1 MKLKNVITVVGAH
14 AEGEV
19 GRVITGGVIAPRAS
33 TMLERQQEVQRTQ
46 DFLRLML
53 LSDPRG
59 SVNSAVNLITPPL
72 HPSADFGLI
81 VIESDY
87 YPAMSGS
94 NLICTVT
101 VALETGMVPMTEPT
115 TELIV
120 DTPAGLVGV
129 TAECADGKCRRV
141 TFKNVPSFV
150 MHRKKQVEVSGL
162 GTITVDVAYG
172 GMIYVVVDAPS
183 LDMSLARDEARDL
196 VILGEQIKLAAAE
209 QLPSV
214 HPEFPAI
221 HTINQTLFAGP
232 IEVVDGVKT
241 SKNAVVVSPGRIDRC
256 PCGTGSSAR
265 LALLHAT
272 GQLQTGEPF
281 VHRSILDTEFR
292 CHVQAGTKVADL
304 DAVIPVVSG
313 RAWITGVA
321 TYGVDP
327 EDPFPNGYRLN
338 DTWFD
343 GR

>member
-1 MKLKNVITVVGAH
+1 MKFKNAITVVGAH

-33 TMLERQQEVQRTQ
+33 SMLERQQKLQQEQ
-46 DFLRLML
+46 DHLRMML

-59 SVNSAVNLITPPL
+59 SVNSAVNLITPPI
-72 HPSADFGLI
+72 HDAADIGLI

-87 YPAMSGS
+87 YPPMSGS

-101 VALETGMVPMTEPT
+101 VALETGMVPMHEPT
-115 TELIV
+115 TRLVV
-120 DTPAGLVGV
+120 DTPAGLVV
-129 TAECADGKCRRV
+129 VNAECQDGKCRRV
-141 TFKNVPSFV
+141 TFENVPAFV
-150 MHRKKQVEVSGL
+150 MHHQKSVEVPGFGS
-162 GTITVDVAYG
+162 ITVDVSYG
-172 GMIYVVVDAPS
+172 GMIYVIVDATTVG
-183 LDMSLARDEARDL
+183 MSLARDEARDL
-196 VILGEQIKLAAAE
+196 VVLGERIKLAAAE

-214 HPEFPAI
+214 HPEIPEI

-232 IEVVDGVKT
+232 IETVGGVKS

-272 GQLQTGEPF
+272 GELAVDEKF
-281 VHRSILDTEFR
+281 VHRSILDTEFV
-292 CHVQAGTKVADL
+292 CQIKATTSVAGKH
-304 DAVIPVVSG
+304 AVVPTVSG
-313 RAWITGVA
+313 RAWLTGIA

-338 DTWFD
+338 DTWFNI
-343 GR
+343 G